1 METKPIASVVMTV
14 RNVSTT
20 IVDCLQAILRQTF
33 SDFEVII
40 IDDFSTD
47 DTRGLIQ
54 KFNDKRIKYFKNEKW
69 LGISPSRNRGLEKAA
84 GEYVFFTDGDCIVSE
99 NWIEMGVKYLQNLN
113 CVAVEGRIYYVSENY
128 EPTFSDHVM
137 ENRNGGN
144 FMTGNMA
151 YKKEFLKKT
160 GGFDNGYTYFEDR
173 DVAFRLMKY
182 GRVCFNPEMIVYHP
196 RVVNTPKKLIASAAN
211 VKNLVRF
218 YRKFG
223 RAEFMLWRI
232 LYPRY
237 LIRLLCPPLVFS
249 SLLLRTFKNSD
260 DFRLLPFT
268 YVYLISQ
275 RLQLWKEC
283 ARERVLII

>member
-1 METKPIASVVMTV
+1 MTV
-14 RNVSTT
+14 RNVSAT

-47 DTRGLIQ
+47 DTKRLIQ
-54 KFNDKRIKYFKNEKW
+54 RFDDKRIKYFKNEKW

-84 GEYVFFTDGDCIVSE
+84 GEYVFCTDGDCIVSK
-99 NWIEMGVKYLQNLN
+99 NWIEMGVECLQNPS

-128 EPTFSDHVM
+128 KPTFSDHVM

-151 YKKEFLKKT
+151 YRKAVLERT

-173 DVAFRLMKY
+173 DIAFRLMKY
-182 GRVCFNPEMIVYHP
+182 GRVCFNPEMTVYHP

-223 RAEFMLWRI
+223 KAEFMVWRI

-249 SLLLRTFKNSD
+249 SLLLRTFKNAD

-275 RLQLWKEC
+275 RLQLWREC
-283 ARERVLII
+283 AKERVLII